1 MNAISLRGFWPR
13 SQMKNSRRSEAAKPA
28 ATADLQSGEA
38 TPGEMDKTIL
48 PILDLAANNPHVI
61 AVSLFSKKPR

>member
-13 SQMKNSRRSEAAKPA
+13 GRKLSYRRSEAAKPA

-38 TPGEMDKTIL
+38 TAGEMNEAKST
-48 PILDLAANNPHVI
+48 ILDLAANNPHVI
-61 AVSLFSKKPR
+61 AATLFSRKPK